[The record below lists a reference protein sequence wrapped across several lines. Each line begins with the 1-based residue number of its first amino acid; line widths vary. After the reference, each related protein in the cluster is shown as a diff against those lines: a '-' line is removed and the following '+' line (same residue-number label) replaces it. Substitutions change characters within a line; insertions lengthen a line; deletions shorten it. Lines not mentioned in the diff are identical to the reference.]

1 MLFFLGLVAVIIGQG
16 YVIFSDPIINQ
27 VYFLFGKVFSFR
39 FIQRY
44 PLNFAVFYLMFDPV
58 LNSCKLCTVLQSL
71 KTIHVVKVVPLI
83 MGFVYMFDEIIAF
96 SLKNRFIRT
105 AYITSVMTLVLY
117 FLFCISL
124 LSKLVNN
131 DSRNNV
137 SE

>member
-1 MLFFLGLVAVIIGQG
+1 
-16 YVIFSDPIINQ
+16 
-27 VYFLFGKVFSFR
+27 
-39 FIQRY
+39 
-44 PLNFAVFYLMFDPV
+44 
-58 LNSCKLCTVLQSL
+58 
-71 KTIHVVKVVPLI
+71 